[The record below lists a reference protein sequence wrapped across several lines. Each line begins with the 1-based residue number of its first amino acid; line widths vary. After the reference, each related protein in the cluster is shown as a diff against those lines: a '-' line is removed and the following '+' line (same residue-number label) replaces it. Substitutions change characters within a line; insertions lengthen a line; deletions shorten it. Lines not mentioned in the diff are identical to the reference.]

1 MKSKYIIFS
10 VVMTLCLAMV
20 PRYSVAQN
28 SQKRVELHFL
38 PGNISMRGMVI
49 DSKNKI
55 AATIFVTRKAGNKG
69 SIILNDKHYASGT
82 GVSVHIKGDVPC
94 TTVEQI
100 LRQAALAGFN
110 TDMKKVPVSD
120 VNQPEMMKRL
130 LKMVSYDK
138 ES

>member
-82 GVSVHIKGDVPC
+82 GVSVTIKGYLSKDDLYQVIR
-94 TTVEQI
+94 QI
-100 LRQAALAGFN
+100 ESAGFI
-110 TDMKKVPVSD
+110 
-120 VNQPEMMKRL
+120 VNQELIKTQL
-130 LKMVSYDK
+130 FGHEKKKS
-138 ES
+138 

>member
-1 MKSKYIIFS
+1 
-10 VVMTLCLAMV
+10 MTLCLAMV

-38 PGNISMRGMVI
+38 PGNISMIGMVI

-82 GVSVHIKGDVPC
+82 GVSVTIKGYLSKDDLYQVIR
-94 TTVEQI
+94 QI
-100 LRQAALAGFN
+100 ESAGFI
-110 TDMKKVPVSD
+110 
-120 VNQPEMMKRL
+120 VNQELIKSQL
-130 LKMVSYDK
+130 FGHEKKKS
-138 ES
+138 

>member
-20 PRYSVAQN
+20 PRHSVAQN

-82 GVSVHIKGDVPC
+82 GVSVTIKGYLSKDDLYQVIR
-94 TTVEQI
+94 QI
-100 LRQAALAGFN
+100 ESAGFI
-110 TDMKKVPVSD
+110 
-120 VNQPEMMKRL
+120 VNQELIKSQL
-130 LKMVSYDK
+130 FGHEKKKS
-138 ES
+138 

>member
-82 GVSVHIKGDVPC
+82 GVSVTIKGYLSKDDLYQVIR
-94 TTVEQI
+94 QI
-100 LRQAALAGFN
+100 ESAGF
-110 TDMKKVPVSD
+110 S
-120 VNQPEMMKRL
+120 VN
-130 LKMVSYDK
+130 K
-138 ES
+138 ELIKSQLYGKERAAKIP

>member
-69 SIILNDKHYASGT
+69 SIVLNDKHYASGT
-82 GVSVHIKGDVPC
+82 GVSVTIKGYLSKDDLYQVIR
-94 TTVEQI
+94 QI
-100 LRQAALAGFN
+100 ESAGFI
-110 TDMKKVPVSD
+110 
-120 VNQPEMMKRL
+120 VNQHL
-130 LKMVSYDK
+130 LASQLYGK
-138 ES
+138 ERGVKTP

>member
-82 GVSVHIKGDVPC
+82 GVSVTIKGYLSKDDLYQVIR
-94 TTVEQI
+94 QI
-100 LRQAALAGFN
+100 ESAGFI
-110 TDMKKVPVSD
+110 
-120 VNQPEMMKRL
+120 VNQELIKSQL
-130 LKMVSYDK
+130 FGHEKKKS
-138 ES
+138 

>member
-82 GVSVHIKGDVPC
+82 GVSVTIKGDLSKDDLYQVIR
-94 TTVEQI
+94 QI
-100 LRQAALAGFN
+100 ESAGFI
-110 TDMKKVPVSD
+110 
-120 VNQPEMMKRL
+120 VNQELIKSQL
-130 LKMVSYDK
+130 FGHEKKKS
-138 ES
+138 